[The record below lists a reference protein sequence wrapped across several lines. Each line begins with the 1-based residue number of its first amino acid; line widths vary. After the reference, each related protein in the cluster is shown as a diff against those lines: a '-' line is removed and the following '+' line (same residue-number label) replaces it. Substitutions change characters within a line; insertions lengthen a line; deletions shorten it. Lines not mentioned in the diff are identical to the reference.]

1 MLIIYLIS
9 AFLLLFASFIIFR
22 IIVRRD
28 YQKRK
33 GRLTLVST
41 TLEALIWGPFFCFP
55 YIYNR
60 YSWPAFWL
68 PDRDVHPWLRYIGIV
83 FIVGGIVFGLAA
95 MASLGFRRS
104 CGQEENEL
112 KQTGLYGLTRNPQIV
127 AFFPLILGIALRW
140 PSWYALGW
148 IVLWAAMI
156 HMMVLTEEEHL
167 RDVFGEEYVQYC
179 KRVPR
184 YIGFPIYKKFKV
196 KHD

>member
-1 MLIIYLIS
+1 M
-9 AFLLLFASFIIFR
+9 
-22 IIVRRD
+22 V
-28 YQKRK
+28 
-33 GRLTLVST
+33 
-41 TLEALIWGPFFCFP
+41 
-55 YIYNR
+55 
-60 YSWPAFWL
+60 
-68 PDRDVHPWLRYIGIV
+68 
-83 FIVGGIVFGLAA
+83 GIVFGLAA

-148 IVLWAAMI
+148 MVLWAAMI

-167 RDVFGEEYVQYC
+167 RDVFGEEYRQYC

-184 YIGFPIYKKFKV
+184 YIGFPIYKKL